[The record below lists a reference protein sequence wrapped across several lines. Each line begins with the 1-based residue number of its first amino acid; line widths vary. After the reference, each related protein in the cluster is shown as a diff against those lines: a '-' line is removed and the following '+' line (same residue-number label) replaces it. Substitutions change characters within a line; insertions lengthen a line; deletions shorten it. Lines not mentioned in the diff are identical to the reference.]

1 MKLTHFL
8 LLIVI
13 LMANMSLNAFDYWEA
28 DRDEL
33 LVLSEDG
40 DVEAIYVLGISS
52 MEDEDYVT
60 AEKWFLQAAKLDHN
74 FSHYELGEM
83 YIKNMLPESS
93 PEKAIMHLHKAGEL
107 GYKDAYQRLGRLYD
121 DGKVIPQDIPKA
133 VEYYKLVGEGY
144 AHQRLVELYDDRKVP
159 GQTDAETF
167 YWAMQGTDSFPDF
180 FSITVATYY
189 HTGYG
194 VEKNLPEALRWY
206 FNAARFRRVDNA
218 LELAILC
225 YEGIEVDQDP
235 EMAYFWC
242 LMAEHTAAKNDPALA
257 EISLKLEQ
265 LIDAETRTATRA
277 LLKEMQEY
285 WQ

>member
-1 MKLTHFL
+1 
-8 LLIVI
+8 
-13 LMANMSLNAFDYWEA
+13 MASLSLNAFDYWEA
-28 DRDEL
+28 DREEL

-52 MEDEDYVT
+52 MEDEDYVA

-121 DGKVIPQDIPKA
+121 DGKV
-133 VEYYKLVGEGY
+133 
-144 AHQRLVELYDDRKVP
+144 P
-159 GQTDAETF
+159 GQTDEETF

-180 FSITVATYY
+180 FSITVANYY

-194 VEKNLPEALRWY
+194 VEQNLPEALRWY

-218 LELAILC
+218 LELATLC

-257 EISLKLEQ
+257 EISSKLEQ

-277 LLKEMQEY
+277 MLKEMQEY